1 MTITRR
7 VRSGDALATAFMTAL
22 TAVLALFTALSMT
35 LLLLDRVV

>member
-1 MTITRR
+1 MTTSRR

-22 TAVLALFTALSMT
+22 SAVLALFTALSVS